1 MALRSAYDDAARRS
15 PRWPMKNDSPAAQL
29 ENFISRFSPAMAAQA
44 REILAKV
51 RAMLPGAVEM
61 VYDNYYALVI
71 GFCPVERASEV
82 IASVAVYPNHINLCF
97 FAGDR
102 LPDPQKL
109 LKGSGKVAR
118 HIRLE
123 GPAMLDTP
131 AVKALIKAAIA
142 DSLPLDGKQ
151 PGRIVIASIAK
162 NRRPRR
168 PGKS

>member
-1 MALRSAYDDAARRS
+1 MAAETA
-15 PRWPMKNDSPAAQL
+15 AAQL
-29 ENFISRFSPAMAAQA
+29 GAFISRFSP
-44 REILAKV
+44 EIAKQT
-51 RAMLPGAVEM
+51 RAMLKTLRARLPGAVEM
-61 VYDNYYALVI
+61 VYDNHYALVI

-82 IASVAVYPNHINLCF
+82 IVSLAVYPDHISLCF